1 VAETVDLLPQ
11 TAAADSDRRGTAFE
25 RPDDEFANGQ
35 YRRPVRRDIALLVV
49 IVLLGAGLRLLWIQ
63 APLLDAH
70 RWRQA
75 DTAAIARNLY
85 EGRFNLFYPEVDWG
99 GRNGYVES
107 EFPLVPALAA
117 GLYEVFGPLDYLGRV
132 IAMVFSTATIV
143 ALFFLG
149 AELLGV
155 AGGLAAAF
163 LLSVSPAAVF
173 FGRTFMPD
181 SPMLFFWVAGVLAFV
196 RYFRSGSR
204 RALWLGGAAMMLACL
219 IKVPA
224 VLMVAP
230 IAGAAWQAKGRT
242 ALRDRALWVAVLV
255 PGLVTMAW
263 YAHAFLLYKQTG
275 ITFGILVH
283 PARTYPPDI
292 APGPWKY
299 AFSKWSSVALLM
311 RGDFYMTL
319 LSRLYEIL
327 LLPWGFVGALFGA
340 LLWRRDEG
348 RLVADAWFAALAAFV
363 LLMGEAHIG
372 HEYYQLPVVPLGALY
387 FGAFA
392 RPAFARRDGPAGRSV
407 RVGSTALLAGLL
419 ILIGATGFYYSGII
433 NSHFRPTN
441 PDVRVLEAGQA
452 VERVVPADDLMVV
465 VDDYGVTS
473 PLLLYFAHRKGWS
486 FDVEDVYPQVIDG
499 LKRRGAR
506 FFVSTVWSRI
516 ERERPETATY
526 LRVYQSV
533 ELRGAPRD
541 MAVFDLTKYAD

>member
-1 VAETVDLLPQ
+1 MANILDQPPVNLVVDLSPDPVPV
-11 TAAADSDRRGTAFE
+11 AAQPINAQVANQHHQ
-25 RPDDEFANGQ
+25 RPARLDL
-35 YRRPVRRDIALLVV
+35 VLLVV
-49 IVLLGAGLRLLWIQ
+49 IVGLGAGLRLLWIQ
-63 APLLDAH
+63 SPLLDAH

-85 EGRFNLFYPEVDWG
+85 EGPFNVFYPQVDWG
-99 GRNGYVES
+99 GRDGYVES
-107 EFPLVPALAA
+107 EFPLVPAIAA

-132 IAMVFSTATIV
+132 VAMVFSTATIV

-149 AELLGV
+149 AELLGA

-163 LLSVSPAAVF
+163 LLAVSPAAVF

-196 RYFRSGSR
+196 RYFRTGSR
-204 RALWLGGAAMMLACL
+204 RALWLGGAAMALACL

-230 IAGAAWQAKGRT
+230 IAGAAWQAKGRA

-263 YAHAFLLYKQTG
+263 YAHAFLLYRQTG

-299 AFSKWSSVALLM
+299 AFSKWSSLALLM
-311 RGDFYMTL
+311 RGDFYLTL

-392 RPAFARRDGPAGRSV
+392 RPVFARSDARPDEA
-407 RVGSTALLAGLL
+407 AGL
-419 ILIGATGFYYSGII
+419 G
-433 NSHFRPTN
+433 
-441 PDVRVLEAGQA
+441 
-452 VERVVPADDLMVV
+452 
-465 VDDYGVTS
+465 
-473 PLLLYFAHRKGWS
+473 
-486 FDVEDVYPQVIDG
+486 
-499 LKRRGAR
+499 RRLC
-506 FFVSTVWSRI
+506 W
-516 ERERPETATY
+516 
-526 LRVYQSV
+526 
-533 ELRGAPRD
+533 RD
-541 MAVFDLTKYAD
+541 C

>member
-1 VAETVDLLPQ
+1 M
-11 TAAADSDRRGTAFE
+11 S
-25 RPDDEFANGQ
+25 RP
-35 YRRPVRRDIALLVV
+35 YRPPVRLDIFLLVV
-49 IVLLGAGLRLLWIQ
+49 IVLLGAGLRLLWIRS
-63 APLLDAH
+63 PLLDAH
-70 RWRQA
+70 RWRQT

-85 EGRFNLFYPEVDWG
+85 EGRFNVFYPLVDWG

-132 IAMVFSTATIV
+132 VAMAFSTATIV
-143 ALFFLG
+143 AIFFLG
-149 AELLGV
+149 TELLGA

-163 LLSVSPAAVF
+163 LLAVSPAAVF

-181 SPMLFFWVAGVLAFV
+181 SPMLFCWVAGVLAFV
-196 RYFRSGSR
+196 RYFRTGSH
-204 RALWLGGAAMMLACL
+204 RALWLGGGAMAVACL

-230 IAGAAWQAKGRT
+230 IAGAAWQAKGRA
-242 ALRDRALWVAVLV
+242 ALRDRALWMALIV
-255 PGLVTMAW
+255 PGLVTVAW
-263 YAHAFLLYKQTG
+263 YAHAFLLYRQTG

-283 PARTYPPDI
+283 PARTYPLDI

-299 AFSKWSSVALLM
+299 AFSKWSSLALLM
-311 RGDFYMTL
+311 RGDFYLTL

-340 LLWRRDEG
+340 VIWKRDEG

-392 RPAFARRDGPAGRSV
+392 GPVFAQRETSAGRSTGLGARAV
-407 RVGSTALLAGLL
+407 LAALLVA
-419 ILIGATGFYYSGII
+419 IGATSFYYSGII
-433 NSHFRPTN
+433 NSHFRPN
-441 PDVRVLEAGQA
+441 NLDVRVLEAGQA
-452 VERVVPADDLMVV
+452 VERVVPGDGLMVV
-465 VDDYGVTS
+465 VDDYGATS

-486 FDVEDVYPQVIDG
+486 FDVEDVHPQVVDG
-499 LKRRGAR
+499 LKRRGAGY
-506 FFVSTVWSRI
+506 FVSTVWSRI
-516 ERERPETATY
+516 ERERPETADY
-526 LRVYQSV
+526 LRLYRRL
-533 ELRGAPRD
+533 ELRDAPRD
-541 MAVFDLTKYAD
+541 TVVFDISGHTE